1 MVRDFSTL
9 DTIAELIIA
18 VMENTSHGFSGFDD
32 RLWPMARAI
41 WDAVL
46 PRFGEQPSGMDP
58 LQQRV
63 TMKLVEKMK
72 EAMEGYYSPLSRQT
86 LAIIGP
92 YAAKGEPKGR
102 TAFKIARDLVYREL
116 RAFPTLHQNDPAR
129 EETFLPGN
137 VRYDPDTMELV
148 HRYSFGEE
156 DRTNLT
162 TLHVP
167 DLSLAAE
174 TVGH

>member
-1 MVRDFSTL
+1 
-9 DTIAELIIA
+9 
-18 VMENTSHGFSGFDD
+18 
-32 RLWPMARAI
+32 
-41 WDAVL
+41 
-46 PRFGEQPSGMDP
+46 
-58 LQQRV
+58 
-63 TMKLVEKMK
+63 MKLVEKIK
-72 EAMEGYYSPLSRQT
+72 EALEGYYSPLSRQA

-102 TAFKIARDLVYREL
+102 TAFKICRDLVYREM
-116 RAFPTLHQNDPAR
+116 RSFPTLHQGDPNR
-129 EETFLPGN
+129 DVTFLPGN
-137 VRYDPDTMELV
+137 VRYDAETTELV

-174 TVGH
+174 SIGLGPAPVEALTQ